1 MAERAGATVVLR
13 DDPFADP
20 AFRAGGAVE
29 LLPARPAELLAPLSG
44 AFDLAEA
51 QATGHAVKVAHVA
64 GAVAAR
70 LGEDA
75 ATRRT
80 VLYAAL
86 LHDSGVA
93 VGELPEGVDREGG
106 HTAAGAWVASRFGLD
121 DRIQDAIRCTHERW
135 DGEGRPNGLVM
146 TEVPLESLMIAAAH
160 WACDLI
166 QDIESPLRARAELQ
180 HASLSGLDPM
190 VGPVVAVAVADVLRN
205 DAIWIALWDDRL
217 PSLVAGSLAGEGRP
231 SIKTVERIG
240 TAMGEVIDDAVREP
254 GRSRRVAAL
263 AAELAR
269 MVGLST
275 TERRAIAVAA
285 TLLDVGQLG
294 VPRHITEKPAILSVD
309 EMEQVR
315 HHPGWGARILDTS
328 PALEWIALWVEAHH
342 ERPDGRGYPELF
354 SDDEIPPASRI
365 LAIADAYWALRAE
378 RPYRKPFTAAQARD
392 IIDKGAGTQYD
403 GAIAEL
409 LEPALASCGC
419 DSAESPV

>member
-1 MAERAGATVVLR
+1 MHPRALGRRGPSERAR
-13 DDPFADP
+13 DDGSAAGIADDRGCPLGP
-20 AFRAGGAVE
+20 ATSSRTSRARCA
-29 LLPARPAELLAPLSG
+29 PARN
-44 AFDLAEA
+44 F
-51 QATGHAVKVAHVA
+51 
-64 GAVAAR
+64 
-70 LGEDA
+70 
-75 ATRRT
+75 
-80 VLYAAL
+80 
-86 LHDSGVA
+86 
-93 VGELPEGVDREGG
+93 
-106 HTAAGAWVASRFGLD
+106 
-121 DRIQDAIRCTHERW
+121 
-135 DGEGRPNGLVM
+135 
-146 TEVPLESLMIAAAH
+146 
-160 WACDLI
+160 
-166 QDIESPLRARAELQ
+166 Q
-180 HASLSGLDPM
+180 HASLSVP
-190 VGPVVAVAVADVLRN
+190 GPDGGPRGGGGAGGRLLRN

-231 SIKTVERIG
+231 SIKTVERIA

-315 HHPGWGARILDTS
+315 HHPGWGRAYSRLRRPWSGSPSGSRRTTIAPTAAAIQSFSPTTRSRRHRASSRSPMRTGHCARNAPI
-328 PALEWIALWVEAHH
+328 
-342 ERPDGRGYPELF
+342 
-354 SDDEIPPASRI
+354 ASRSPPPR
-365 LAIADAYWALRAE
+365 RA
-378 RPYRKPFTAAQARD
+378 TSST
-392 IIDKGAGTQYD
+392 KGAGTQYD

>member
-1 MAERAGATVVLR
+1 MAERSGGAAVLR

-20 AFRAGGAVE
+20 ASRSEGAVE

-51 QATGHAVKVAHVA
+51 QSTGHAVKVAHVA
-64 GAVAAR
+64 GAVAAQ
-70 LGEDA
+70 LGLDA

-93 VGELPEGVDREGG
+93 VGELPEGVDRDGG

-121 DRIQDAIRCTHERW
+121 DRIQDAILCTHERW
-135 DGEGRPNGLVM
+135 DGDGRPSGLVM
-146 TEVPLESLMIAAAH
+146 TEVPVESLMIAAAH

-180 HASLSGLDPM
+180 RADLLDLEPAA
-190 VGPVVAVAVADVLRN
+190 GPRVAAALADVLCD

-217 PSLVAGSLAGEGRP
+217 PSLVAGSLEGEGKP
-231 SIKTVERIG
+231 SIRTVERIA
-240 TAMGEVIDDAVREP
+240 TAMGEVIDAAVREP
-254 GRSRRVAAL
+254 GRSQGVAAL

-269 MVGLST
+269 MAGLST
-275 TERRAIAVAA
+275 TERRAIAVTAM
-285 TLLDVGQLG
+285 LLDVGQLG
-294 VPRHITEKPAILSVD
+294 VPRHIIEKPAILSVD

-315 HHPGWGARILDTS
+315 RHPGWGARILEAS
-328 PALEWIALWVEAHH
+328 PALEWIVRWVEAHH

-354 SDDEIPPASRI
+354 SDDEIPLASRI

-378 RPYRKPFTAAQARD
+378 RPYREPFSAAEARD
-392 IIDKGAGTQYD
+392 IIEEGAGTQYD
-403 GAIAEL
+403 EAITEL
-409 LEPALASCGC
+409 LRPALASCGR
-419 DSAESPV
+419 DSSESR